1 VVRVV
6 VVGAGASA
14 RDLIKRLGD
23 TWNIVVI
30 DTDPERFD
38 VISGIRDVETV
49 LGDGSSAV
57 VLAKAGIEGAVACV
71 AASGH
76 DDVNLEVSRIAKE
89 AGVDQVIAVVRVPDR
104 AEAYRELGV
113 ETVVP
118 ARLAAQGLEVAM
130 EPRKLKS
137 TTFADGRAEAVEFEI
152 APDSPVEGMALREI
166 HSPLWIV
173 AAVLRNG
180 ELVVPHG
187 DTQLLAGDRV
197 TVVGGATDF
206 SQVVRTFAGGVS
218 RFPLGFGR
226 KVAVPVEDAADGM
239 SAVNEAAYFV
249 RNTNAEELLVVHRD
263 FESIKSQAEADDL
276 EGLVDSIATEELG
289 VEIRYRT
296 VDTNPYEASVSIAS
310 RESVGTI
317 VVEMPKRS
325 LLRPYA
331 RIPAVLSAL
340 APAAVP
346 ILFTRGDAKFA
357 TVITPVT
364 RTPSGDVACRAG
376 IDIARRSG
384 GNLVGVS
391 VASPT
396 FMGTDDIIE
405 RRAATAWLHREAAV
419 QEVESTSEVVR
430 GNPVK
435 VIAATTAPHTLL
447 VLSMP
452 TLPMNTVRPG
462 IGVWAAARGRG
473 SVLFVPSGV

>member
-1 VVRVV
+1 MKAV

-14 RDLIKRLGD
+14 RDLINRLGD
-23 TWNIVVI
+23 AWNIVVV
-30 DTDPERFD
+30 DTDPERLEIIAGTREVD
-38 VISGIRDVETV
+38 TV
-49 LGDGSSAV
+49 LGDGSSAL
-57 VLAKAGIEGAVACV
+57 VLREAGIAGAIACV

-76 DDVNLEVSRIAKE
+76 DDINLEVSRLALE
-89 AGVDQVIAVVRVPDR
+89 AGVEQIIAVVRIPDR
-104 AEAYRELGV
+104 AAAYRDLGV

-118 ARLAAQGLEVAM
+118 ARLAAQSLEVAM

-152 APDSPVEGMALREI
+152 SPDSPVEGMALRKI
-166 HSPLWIV
+166 HSPLWVV
-173 AAVLRNG
+173 AAVLRDG

-187 DTQLLAGDRV
+187 DTVLLSGDRV
-197 TVVGGATDF
+197 TVVGAATDF

-226 KVAVPVEDAADGM
+226 KVVVPLADAADRS

-263 FESIKSQAEADDL
+263 IDSIKSQAEADDFEDL
-276 EGLVDSIATEELG
+276 LTSTTTEELG
-289 VEIRYRT
+289 VEVRFRT
-296 VDTNPYEASVSIAS
+296 VETSLYEACLSIAS
-310 RESVGTI
+310 QESVGAI

-325 LLRPYA
+325 RLRPYA
-331 RIPAVLSAL
+331 RIPAVLAAL
-340 APAAVP
+340 APAEVP
-346 ILFTRGDAKFA
+346 ILFTRGDAKF
-357 TVITPVT
+357 TTIISPVT
-364 RTPSGDVACRAG
+364 RTPTGDAACRAA

-384 GNLVGVS
+384 GGLIGVS

-396 FMGTDDIIE
+396 FMGTDDMME

-419 QEVESTSEVVR
+419 HEVESSSEVVR

-435 VIAATTAPHTLL
+435 VIAATTAPDTLL

-452 TLPMNTVRPG
+452 PSPMNTIRPG
-462 IGVWAAARGRG
+462 IGVWAAARARG
-473 SVLFVPSGV
+473 SVLFIPSGA

>member
-1 VVRVV
+1 VVRAV

-23 TWNIVVI
+23 SWSIVVVDI
-30 DTDPERFD
+30 DPEGLD
-38 VISGIRDVETV
+38 IISGIRDVVTV
-49 LGDGSSAV
+49 LGDGSSAL
-57 VLAKAGIEGAVACV
+57 VLREAGLEGAIACV
-71 AASGH
+71 AASGN
-76 DDVNLEVSRIAKE
+76 DDVNLEVSRLAKE
-89 AGVDQVIAVVRVPDR
+89 AGIGQVIAVVRVPGR
-104 AEAYRELGV
+104 TEAYRELGV

-180 ELVVPHG
+180 QLVVPHG
-187 DTQLLAGDRV
+187 DTLLLSGDRV
-197 TVVGGATDF
+197 TVVGAATDF

-226 KVAVPVEDAADGM
+226 KVVVPLGDVADRT
-239 SAVNEAAYFV
+239 SAVHEAAYFV
-249 RNTNAEELLVVHRD
+249 RNTNAEELLIVHPD
-263 FESIKSQAEADDL
+263 IDSIKNQAEADDV
-276 EGLVDSIATEELG
+276 ENLVDSIATEELG
-289 VEIRYRT
+289 VEIRYRA
-296 VDTNPYEASVSIAS
+296 VDTNPNEACVAIALQ
-310 RESVGTI
+310 ESVGTI
-317 VVEMPKRS
+317 VVEMPKQPRFRS
-325 LLRPYA
+325 YA
-331 RIPAVLSAL
+331 RVAAVLTSL
-340 APAAVP
+340 APAGVP

-357 TVITPVT
+357 TIVSPVT
-364 RTPSGDVACRAG
+364 RTLSGDVACRAA
-376 IDIARRSG
+376 IDIAKRSG
-384 GNLVGVS
+384 GTLIGVS

-396 FMGTDDIIE
+396 FMGTDDMIE

-419 QEVESTSEVVR
+419 HEVESTSEVVR

-435 VIAATTAPHTLL
+435 VISGMTAHDTLL

-452 TLPMNTVRPG
+452 TLPMSTIRPG
-462 IGVWAAARGRG
+462 IGVWAAARARG
-473 SVLFVPSGV
+473 SVLFVPPGM

>member
-23 TWNIVVI
+23 TWSIVVI

-38 VISGIRDVETV
+38 VISGMRDVETV

-57 VLAKAGIEGAVACV
+57 VLRKV

-104 AEAYRELGV
+104 AGAYRELGV
-113 ETVVP
+113 EIVVP

-187 DTQLLAGDRV
+187 DTQLLSGDRV

-226 KVAVPVEDAADGM
+226 KVAVPVGDATDGM

-263 FESIKSQAEADDL
+263 VESIKNQAEADDL
-276 EGLVDSIATEELG
+276 EGLVDSIATKELG
-289 VEIRYRT
+289 VEIRYRA

-325 LLRPYA
+325 PLRPYA

-340 APAAVP
+340 APASVP

-357 TVITPVT
+357 TIITPVT
-364 RTPSGDVACRAG
+364 RTPSGDVACRAA
-376 IDIARRSG
+376 IDIAKRSG
-384 GNLVGVS
+384 GNLIGIS

-396 FMGTDDIIE
+396 FMGTDDMIE

-435 VIAATTAPHTLL
+435 MIAATTAQDTLL

-452 TLPMNTVRPG
+452 TFPMNTIRPG
-462 IGVWAAARGRG
+462 IGVWAAARARG